1 MKTCIKKLLTIS
13 ILIGLISSCQK
24 EDAVDGIPSYIKIDA
39 IDLIDTTEYNNGYTT
54 QLLTD
59 AWVRINGIDKGI
71 YELPANFPVLDKG
84 NVEIR
89 IYGGIK
95 DNGIAAQR
103 VNYPF
108 YNSYIENI
116 FLKEDSITT
125 ITPILSVKENIEG
138 QFDDFDE
145 SYSFN
150 YDSCCFQK
158 LNNGE
163 YGNYGSMFVSDSIFS
178 TEIKYQ
184 DSPLSFDNVPQQ
196 GSPAYLELDYKNN
209 TRCLIGLYINSGN
222 GAQSSSTTN
231 WETTPINHVLSKG
244 KWYFEAKIDGA
255 TSLCFLGLCDYVEY
269 SRNNYDTSRYLGDN
283 QSSRAYAYY
292 TSSSGQGR
300 VWTGTDALDLGLID
314 VLGGLEDA
322 IDIAA
327 NMASLENYRISSL
340 PKQIDPVEELI
351 KDLTG
356 GAKASIL
363 ENELGEAYQ
372 LYNEVNN
379 ILELDE
385 VQMRM
390 PYSFEIK

>member
-1 MKTCIKKLLTIS
+1 MKNKIVYIFFMLLI
-13 ILIGLISSCQK
+13 ISSCQK

-108 YNSYIENI
+108 YNSYIGNI

-125 ITPILSVKENIEG
+125 ITPILSIKENIEG

-158 LNNGE
+158 LNDGI

-184 DSPLSFDNVPQQ
+184 DAPLSFDDVPQQ

-209 TRCLIGLYINSGN
+209 TRCLIGLYINASSGATIEKGLVWVSPKEN
-222 GAQSSSTTN
+222 WHKIYVNLTETLTESVGAESFSLF
-231 WETTPINHVLSKG
+231 IRM
-244 KWYFEAKIDGA
+244 YRDFELEENKID
-255 TSLCFLGLCDYVEY
+255 F
-269 SRNNYDTSRYLGDN
+269 DN
-283 QSSRAYAYY
+283 
-292 TSSSGQGR
+292 
-300 VWTGTDALDLGLID
+300 I
-314 VLGGLEDA
+314 
-322 IDIAA
+322 
-327 NMASLENYRISSL
+327 RI
-340 PKQIDPVEELI
+340 IH
-351 KDLTG
+351 
-356 GAKASIL
+356 
-363 ENELGEAYQ
+363 YQ
-372 LYNEVNN
+372 
-379 ILELDE
+379 
-385 VQMRM
+385 
-390 PYSFEIK
+390 K